1 MSIAHEP
8 FAREFFYEDK
18 RMRLFGTQ
26 QNINGE
32 LHIGGMS
39 VSQLKQQFGTPLYVY
54 DFAYMKERAAMIR
67 SAFTHPKI
75 STGVMY
81 ASKAFL
87 TLAMAQ
93 WIRDEKMLIEVVS
106 DGELYTVAKANMP
119 MERVFFHGNAKT
131 FNDIQLAYQLR
142 VGTIILDNEVEF
154 KSFQQYHPGGF
165 RQRVMLRLNPL
176 VDSITHEYIQTT
188 KNDSKFGVAPYSKET
203 LELVSSIQEDD
214 RFEFVGIHSHVGSQ
228 IVDPKTFYAQVD
240 SMLQIVKAWSQKGIA
255 TKELNLGGGFGV
267 AYTEQDA
274 EIDLTIVLPQML
286 QQIELFCQSEGLT
299 LPKVYIEPARS
310 LIANAGLT
318 LYTVHSTKRT
328 DSGKEFCFV
337 DGSMADHI
345 RTVLYQATYDAV
357 IATKMNLPEKQTYT
371 VSGRACESGDIL
383 VRDVK
388 LATPEPLDLLAV
400 STTGAYHYSMASN
413 YNRFTKPAVVFVEQG
428 KAKVVVQRETLDDV
442 IRNDVPLYE

>member
-1 MSIAHEP
+1 
-8 FAREFFYEDK
+8 
-18 RMRLFGTQ
+18 
-26 QNINGE
+26 
-32 LHIGGMS
+32 
-39 VSQLKQQFGTPLYVY
+39 VY
-54 DFAYMKERAAMIR
+54 DFAYMKERAKMIR

-87 TLAMAQ
+87 TVAMAQ
-93 WIRDEKMLIEVVS
+93 WIRDEGMLIEVVS
-106 DGELYTVAKANMP
+106 DGELYTVSKANMP

-131 FNDIQLAYQLR
+131 FYDIQLAYQLR

-154 KSFQQYHPGGF
+154 QSFQQFHPGGF

-176 VDSITHEYIQTT
+176 VDSKTHEYIQTT
-188 KNDSKFGVAPYSKET
+188 KNDSKFGVAPYAKET
-203 LELVSSIQEDD
+203 LELVSTIQQDD

-240 SMLQIVKAWSQKGIA
+240 SMLQIVKAWSLKGIT

-274 EIDLTIVLPQML
+274 EIDLAVVLPQML
-286 QQIELFCQSEGLT
+286 KQIDLFCQTEELP

-310 LIANAGLT
+310 LVANAGLT

-328 DSGKEFCFV
+328 DSGIEFCFV

-345 RTVLYQATYDAV
+345 RTVLYQARYDAV
-357 IATKMNLPEKQTYT
+357 IATKMNQPKNQTYT

-388 LATPEPLDLLAV
+388 LATPQALDLLAV

-413 YNRFTKPAVVFVEQG
+413 YNRFTKPAVVFVEEG
-428 KAKVVVQRETLDDV
+428 KANVVVQRETLDDL